1 MAEVA
6 ALQRIDRLLRW
17 LKRRYGLQNLRL
29 PASRALH
36 AAPVPHAAGD
46 LQALRRWQRL
56 RGAFERLLHQRAR
69 RAPDLGDAGRL
80 AEAVV
85 GAALYSFVCDR
96 RVIQALAQPGVW
108 RLREVASVGVFL
120 ELGLPWPGQG
130 TAVQRFALQ
139 PMSALLLGRVAQVSQ
154 VLDARSRAEH
164 RHALHRLV
172 AALARQT
179 GEGDAFV
186 DTADA
191 AERWLCET
199 TATAVRLRVPGHLV
213 AVLEGRCEAVSLPV
227 HDWTRWMTGHDPPA
241 ETASCAAEPDTDFT
255 PPDRLAARLGAGDGS
270 GSEAAARAR
279 AVSLHQQVRAVFA
292 EVDRLAEAHAEQK
305 QKSLNR
311 IEALVPRLESAIE
324 QHASAPDF
332 AVAVVQWLI
341 ELLRSG
347 ATDRALRSTSAD
359 RYYTELVGLLIDR
372 LSDHALADID
382 EDTLAD
388 AYAELLEALSP
399 GRQPYA
405 LGRLRE
411 FHRFL
416 VQHHGVPDVDWAE
429 VTPEGLERH
438 HAPDAGILLWPEY
451 PVALK
456 LLAED
461 PSADPRERRLQA
473 VVLLLMFRAGL
484 RAGECLGLR
493 AADLI
498 CTDGVWIL
506 LVRRNAYRNLKSD
519 AGIRQVPL
527 IGPLNVLELELLQG
541 WHAHADETVSN
552 DRCGVLIG
560 QHEMPRRLVDRT
572 RLLGRITDA
581 LRAATGRTT
590 VRPHHLR
597 HTFAC
602 RMALLLCLR
611 ALPQDEAR
619 RRIVQRLVGPC
630 EPEATRRVLLD
641 TNEPSKRALWA
652 LSLAIGHA
660 SPATTLRWYVHVHE
674 LLQVIAFDE
683 LEAELAVKLDTVT
696 AAYVC
701 GWPVARSRHRAR
713 VDGAWAS
720 RHFAPGAIEP
730 LPRAYQPRAAP
741 VLPPRKAAPS
751 PPLEP
756 LTVDRLLE
764 LLHRRSR
771 VDG

>member
-1 MAEVA
+1 
-6 ALQRIDRLLRW
+6 
-17 LKRRYGLQNLRL
+17 
-29 PASRALH
+29 
-36 AAPVPHAAGD
+36 
-46 LQALRRWQRL
+46 
-56 RGAFERLLHQRAR
+56 
-69 RAPDLGDAGRL
+69 
-80 AEAVV
+80 
-85 GAALYSFVCDR
+85 
-96 RVIQALAQPGVW
+96 
-108 RLREVASVGVFL
+108 
-120 ELGLPWPGQG
+120 
-130 TAVQRFALQ
+130 
-139 PMSALLLGRVAQVSQ
+139 MSALLLGRVARVSKG
-154 VLDARSRAEH
+154 LDAQRRAEH
-164 RHALHRLV
+164 RRALHRLV
-172 AALARQT
+172 AALARQA
-179 GEGDAFV
+179 GAGDTSL

-199 TATAVRLRVPGHLV
+199 AATAARLRLPGHLV
-213 AVLEGRCEAVSLPV
+213 AVLEGRCEPVSLPV

-241 ETASCAAEPDTDFT
+241 ETGSSAVEPDTDFT
-255 PPDRLAARLGAGDGS
+255 PPDRPAARLRRVDGS
-270 GSEAAARAR
+270 ASEAAARAR
-279 AVSLHQQVRAVFA
+279 AVALHQQVRVAFA
-292 EVDRLAEAHAEQK
+292 EVDRLAKTHAEQK

-311 IEALVPRLESAIE
+311 IEALVPRLENAIE
-324 QHASAPDF
+324 QHVNAPDF

-416 VQHHGVPDVDWAE
+416 VKHHGVPDVDWAE

-438 HAPDAGILLWPEY
+438 HAPDAGVLLWAEY
-451 PVALK
+451 LAALK

-461 PSADPRERRLQA
+461 ASADLRERRLQA

-493 AADLI
+493 AADLM
-498 CTDGVWIL
+498 CTGGLWIL

-527 IGPLNVLELELLQG
+527 IGPLDALELELLQG
-541 WHAHADETVSN
+541 WRAHADETVGN

-560 QHEMPRRLVDRT
+560 QHEAPRRLVDRT

-581 LRAATGRTT
+581 LRAVTGRTT
-590 VRPHHLR
+590 LRPHHLR

-602 RMALLLCLR
+602 RKALLLCLR
-611 ALPQDEAR
+611 SLPEDEAR

-641 TNEPSKRALWA
+641 TDEPS
-652 LSLAIGHA
+652 
-660 SPATTLRWYVHVHE
+660 
-674 LLQVIAFDE
+674 
-683 LEAELAVKLDTVT
+683 
-696 AAYVC
+696 
-701 GWPVARSRHRAR
+701 
-713 VDGAWAS
+713 
-720 RHFAPGAIEP
+720 
-730 LPRAYQPRAAP
+730 
-741 VLPPRKAAPS
+741 
-751 PPLEP
+751 
-756 LTVDRLLE
+756 
-764 LLHRRSR
+764 
-771 VDG
+771 